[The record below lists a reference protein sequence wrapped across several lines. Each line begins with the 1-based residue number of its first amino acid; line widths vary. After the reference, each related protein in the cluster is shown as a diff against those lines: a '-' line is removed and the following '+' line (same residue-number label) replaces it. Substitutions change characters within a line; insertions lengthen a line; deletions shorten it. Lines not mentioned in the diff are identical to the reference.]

1 MERYVGSNQLMFSQL
16 TSTVLNLWIEQ
27 LSKTN
32 RAKEMYP
39 TCVRQIYKKAIM
51 ELNDEERGMIRIKI
65 HPWNKIQ
72 IPKSDS
78 TVQRAISAEACREFF
93 NRPLPQS
100 KMISSLPEL
109 GRDVSLLSLCLGGI
123 NTVDMYE
130 LKKEDYK
137 DGVIGYKRAKTK
149 HSRRDEAYI
158 EMRVEPFIQST
169 FDKYLSDEKDEYLFN
184 FHQRYSNS
192 DSFNAN
198 VNIGIRK
205 ICIDMGMKKEDFYC
219 YYTFRHTWGTIAQND
234 CDANLYEVAFGMNHS
249 HGLNIT
255 RG

>member
-51 ELNDEERGMIRIKI
+51 ELNDEERGMIRIKFN
-65 HPWNKIQ
+65 PWNKIQ

-109 GRDVSLLSLCLGGI
+109 GRDVALLSLCLGGI

-130 LKKEDYK
+130 LKRR
-137 DGVIGYKRAKTK
+137 ITK
-149 HSRRDEAYI
+149 MVSLAIR
-158 EMRVEPFIQST
+158 EPKPSI
-169 FDKYLSDEKDEYLFN
+169 
-184 FHQRYSNS
+184 
-192 DSFNAN
+192 A
-198 VNIGIRK
+198 V
-205 ICIDMGMKKEDFYC
+205 GMKPTSKCE
-219 YYTFRHTWGTIAQND
+219 
-234 CDANLYEVAFGMNHS
+234 LNHS
-249 HGLNIT
+249 SNLLLTSTCQMKRMNTCSISINGTATPIVLT
-255 RG
+255 QM